1 MSDMTNSN
9 AVRDTSE
16 ILNIIGTPFEN
27 AKKLNRVTDD
37 KLVRIYEHAFY
48 NRVAPLYLHM
58 YRRDGW
64 CDKLKE
70 LYVRVKE
77 REAMTLTV
85 LSDLAA
91 NLNDWNEDGYV
102 IFKSLKPYPAIPN
115 DTDVLIFGGKREFK
129 SALEHLYSKGYL
141 FHEWAPMQTTLYD
154 ARGKGKIGVGKKGGT
169 YYIDIYQNISTDY
182 VNYLDEK
189 AIKPHAII
197 REINGIN
204 VRILKKEPELAV
216 ILFHNVFP
224 ERTFQ
229 LEHFYMPLYYL
240 ADPEFDTD
248 LFVRFTE
255 ENRMTYPVKT
265 NLSLIEKLHHA
276 HFGFVP
282 DVVTQLLED
291 WGRNWRETDRFVCA
305 DLETPYMFSPVTF
318 WNTCIAK
325 LGDTAFT
332 NSLFVQGLHMLNPVF
347 FWDVMLTLKKRFSE
361 RGAYHME

>member
-1 MSDMTNSN
+1 M
-9 AVRDTSE
+9 
-16 ILNIIGTPFEN
+16 
-27 AKKLNRVTDD
+27 AKKTKELINLIGSPFVNTEAGDLPSN
-37 KLVRIYEHAFY
+37 KLLIEIYDNAFY
-48 NRVAPLYLHM
+48 DRVAPLYLHM
-58 YRRDGW
+58 FRRADW
-64 CDKLKE
+64 HPE
-70 LYVRVKE
+70 LEAHYIFVRD
-77 REAMTLTV
+77 RESMTLTV

-91 NLNDWNEDGYV
+91 HLNDWNKNGYM
-102 IFKSLKPYPAIPN
+102 IFKSIKPYPAIPN
-115 DTDVLIFGGKREFK
+115 DTDLLIFGGKKEFD
-129 SALEHLYSKGYL
+129 SALGHLYKCGYI

-154 ARGKGKIGVGKKGGT
+154 PRGKGAIGVGKKGGT
-169 YYIDIYQNISTDY
+169 YYVDVYREISTDY
-182 VNYLDEK
+182 VNYLNEK
-189 AIKPHAII
+189 AVKPHVII
-197 REINGIN
+197 RQINGVN
-204 VRILKKEPELAV
+204 VRILRQEPELAV

-248 LFVRFTE
+248 LFVRFTV
-255 ENRMTYPVKT
+255 ENRMTYAVKT

-282 DVVTQLLED
+282 DVVMQLLD
-291 WGRNWRETDRFVCA
+291 GWGRNRREADRFVGA
-305 DLETPYMFSPVTF
+305 DLKTPYMFSPLTF

-332 NSLFVQGLHMLNPVF
+332 NSLVVQGLHMLNPVF